1 MKNCDRCGNIMTS
14 GTHFESGQHNRYI
27 ECPKCHVRIDGK
39 RTENSNLSFKD
50 ILLMA
55 AR

>member
-1 MKNCDRCGNIMTS
+1 MKNCDRCGNIMIS
-14 GTHFESGQHNRYI
+14 GTHFENGQHNRYM

-39 RTENSNLSFKD
+39 RIENNNLSFRD
-50 ILLMA
+50 IILMA